1 METWKLNLHFF
12 GEGGGAAAGGDGAAA
27 GMTGGESAAK
37 ETAAGNVAEG
47 QQAAQRTAEERA
59 QAFEELIK
67 GEYAQEFNS
76 RTQGII
82 NARFKETKQME
93 ARLNEMQPILDA
105 LSTRY
110 GESDFGKL
118 RAAIEADE
126 SFYQAAADEAGLSV
140 EQYKERQEL
149 KRKADAYDRYQQ
161 QNQRAEAERMA
172 YEKWQQQA
180 QQVKAMYTGF
190 DFGAQCKDPQTGAMF
205 VKLLGQGVDV
215 KTAYEVVN
223 HDKLISGALQS
234 AVAQAQQRTVQTIQA
249 QGMRATENGVGGSV
263 ATQMVK
269 IDPAKMSKK
278 ERADYARRALAGERI
293 DFTK

>member
-1 METWKLNLHFF
+1 METWKLNLHLF

-27 GMTGGESAAK
+27 GTGSGES
-37 ETAAGNVAEG
+37 TAA
-47 QQAAQRTAEERA
+47 QTDAAQAEQRTPEERA
-59 QAFEELIK
+59 AAFEELIK
-67 GEYAQEFNS
+67 GEYAEEFGN

-82 NARFKETKQME
+82 DQRFKEHKQLQ
-93 ARLNEMQPILDA
+93 ARLEEMQPIMDA

-118 RAAIEADE
+118 RAAIESDE
-126 SFYQAAADEAGLSV
+126 SFYQAAADEAGMSV
-140 EQYKERQEL
+140 EQYKEHQEL
-149 KRKADAYDRYQQ
+149 RRKAEAYDRYQQ
-161 QNQRAEAERMA
+161 QNQRAEAERRA
-172 YEKWQQQA
+172 FQQWEQQA
-180 QQVKAMYTGF
+180 NALKNVYADF
-190 DFGAQCKDPQTGAMF
+190 DFARQCKDPATGPMF

-223 HDKLISGALQS
+223 HDRLITGALQT
-234 AVAQAQQRTVQTIQA
+234 AVTQARQKTVETIRA
-249 QGMRATENGVGGSV
+249 QGMRPDENGVGGSV

-278 ERADYARRALAGERI
+278 ERDEYARRALAGERI